1 MTEQHIRI
9 TPLPPDLRDWATGL
23 LTEHWCSP
31 RIMSRFVWF
40 DTRELPALVAYY
52 DNQPAGLATYT
63 INNGECELITLNSLV
78 EGKGVGGAL
87 LNAVADVSRGANC
100 RRMFL
105 TTANDNLNAMR
116 FYQKRNMRIV
126 AVHKGAIDAAREVE
140 KEMPLLGYYDIPMR
154 DEIELELNL
163 SFPPNLFGGI

>member
-1 MTEQHIRI
+1 MTDQYIRI
-9 TPLPPDLRDWATGL
+9 APLPPDLRDWATDL

-31 RIMSRFVWF
+31 MIMSRFVWF

-52 DNQPAGLATYT
+52 KDQPAGLATY
-63 INNGECELITLNSLV
+63 IIKDGECELITLNSLI

-87 LNAVADVSRGANC
+87 LEAVADVSRGANC

-116 FYQKRNMRIV
+116 FYQKRGMRIV
-126 AVHKGAIDAAREVE
+126 AVHKGAIDAAREVV

-154 DEIELELNL
+154 DEIELEL
-163 SFPPNLFGGI
+163 LF